1 MTTEQRPWI
10 RHYPPGVPPSLD
22 YREES
27 LVQPLL
33 RSARAHPGRPAMLF
47 FGKPTTY
54 GELLD
59 QVQRAAAGLAA
70 MGVQKGDRVAI
81 MLPNSPQCVIAYY
94 AVLWLGAVVV
104 MVNPLY
110 TPRELRTQLAD
121 SGARHI
127 IALDVMYPKVAEVK
141 ADTGLERVIVTGVQ
155 DYLPFPLNLLF
166 PLTVKRQGQTTKV
179 PPAAHITRWRDFLAH
194 KPHDQPVPVSA
205 RDDLA
210 ALQYTG
216 GTTGIP
222 KGAMLTHFN
231 LYANCMQI
239 GAWLSEFKEEPFRVL
254 AALPFFH
261 VYGLTT
267 VLNYTIFG
275 GGTMILVP
283 RFNVDDILKLIQK
296 HRPHIFPGA
305 PTMYVAILN
314 HPRARQM
321 DLSSIAACISGAAPL
336 PVEVQTAFEELTGGR
351 LVEGYGLTE
360 ASPVTHANPVWG
372 QRKVGSIGLPWPDTD
387 CRIVNP
393 ETGED
398 VPIGDEGELLIRGPQ
413 VMKGYWNKPEETAGA
428 LRDGWLWT
436 GDIARMDEDGYFYIV
451 DRKKDM
457 IIAGGFNI
465 YPREVEEVLFMHPA
479 VQEAAVVG
487 VPDPYR
493 GETVKAY
500 VVLKNGAQA
509 TADELIAHCRRH
521 LAAYKVPKQ
530 LEFRTDLP
538 KSLVGKVLR
547 RVLLEE
553 ENRRQQA
560 GETQAG

>member
-1 MTTEQRPWI
+1 MTTLDRPWFQ
-10 RHYPPGVPPSLD
+10 HYPPGVPPSLE

-27 LVQPLL
+27 LVQPLI
-33 RSARAHPGRPAMLF
+33 RAARAHPDRPTTLF
-47 FGKPTTY
+47 FGKTTTY
-54 GELLD
+54 RDLLD
-59 QVQRAAAGLAA
+59 QVRRAAAGLAA
-70 MGVQKGDRVAI
+70 MGVQKGHRVAI
-81 MLPNSPQCVIAYY
+81 MLPNCPQCVIAYY

-121 SGARHI
+121 SGARWLI
-127 IALDVMYPKVAEVK
+127 GLDILYPKVAQVLP
-141 ADTGLERVIVTGVQ
+141 DTALERIIVTGLQ
-155 DYLPFPLNLLF
+155 EYLPFPLNLLF
-166 PLTVKRQGQTTKV
+166 PLQAKRQGQSTKV
-179 PPAAHITRWRDFLAH
+179 PAAPHVTRWRELLDHEPAGE
-194 KPHDQPVPVSA
+194 PAPVTA
-205 RDDLA
+205 KEDLA

-216 GTTGIP
+216 GTTGTP

-239 GAWLSEFKEEPFRVL
+239 AAWLSEFREDPFRVL

-267 VLNYTIFG
+267 VLNYTVFG

-283 RFNVDDILKLIQK
+283 RFDADQLLKLIEK

-305 PTMYVAILN
+305 PTMYVALLN
-314 HPRARQM
+314 HPRARQVDM
-321 DLSSIAACISGAAPL
+321 GSIAACISGAAPL
-336 PVEVQTAFEELTGGR
+336 PAEVQTAFEELTGGR

-372 QRKVGSIGLPWPDTD
+372 RRKVGSVGLPWPDTD
-387 CRIVNP
+387 CRIVDP
-393 ETGED
+393 ETGAD
-398 VPIGDEGELLIRGPQ
+398 VPVGQDGELLVKGPQ
-413 VMKGYWNKPEETAGA
+413 VMKGYWNRPDETAAA

-436 GDIARMDEDGYFYIV
+436 GDIARMDEEGYFYIV
-451 DRKKDM
+451 DRKKDL

-479 VQEAAVVG
+479 VKEAAVVG

-493 GETVKAY
+493 GETVKAF
-500 VVLKNGAQA
+500 VVLKEGQEA
-509 TADELIAHCRRH
+509 TAAELIAHCRQH
-521 LAAYKVPKQ
+521 LAPYKVPRL
-530 LEFRTDLP
+530 LEFRSDLP

-547 RVLLEE
+547 RVLVEE
-553 ENRRQQA
+553 ETRRQQQRQEA
-560 GETQAG
+560 

>member
-1 MTTEQRPWI
+1 MTTPQRPWI
-10 RHYPPGVPPSLD
+10 RHYPPGVPANLE

-27 LVQPLL
+27 LVQPLI
-33 RSARAHPGRPAMLF
+33 RSAQAHPDRPAMLF

-54 GELLD
+54 RDLLD
-59 QVQRAAAGLAA
+59 EVQRAAGGLAA
-70 MGVQKGDRVAI
+70 LGVRKGDRVAI
-81 MLPNSPQCVIAYY
+81 MLPNSPQCVVAYY
-94 AVLWLGAVVV
+94 AVLWLGGVVV

-110 TPRELRTQLAD
+110 TPRELKTQLAD

-127 IALDVMYPKVAEVK
+127 IALDIMYPKVAEVRSETAVEK
-141 ADTGLERVIVTGVQ
+141 VVVTGLAE
-155 DYLPFPLNLLF
+155 YLPFPLNLLF
-166 PLTVKRQGQTTKV
+166 PIQLRRQGQAVKI
-179 PPAAHITRWRDFLAH
+179 PAAPHITRWRDLLAH
-194 KPHDQPVPVSA
+194 PPAAAPAAVNAKE
-205 RDDLA
+205 DLA

-216 GTTGIP
+216 GTTGVP

-231 LYANCMQI
+231 LYANCVQI
-239 GAWLSEFKEEPFRVL
+239 AAWLSEFQEDPFRVL

-267 VLNYTIFG
+267 VLNYTVFG
-275 GGTMILVP
+275 AGTMILVP
-283 RFNVDDILKLIQK
+283 RFDIEQVLKLIERHK
-296 HRPHIFPGA
+296 PHVFPGA
-305 PTMYVAILN
+305 PTMYVAVLN
-314 HPRARQM
+314 HPRAKQV

-336 PVEVQTAFEELTGGR
+336 PVEVQTAFEELSGGR

-372 QRKVGSIGLPWPDTD
+372 HRKIGSIGVPWPDTD

-398 VPIGDEGELLIRGPQ
+398 VPVGEPGELLIRGPQ
-413 VMKGYWNKPEETAGA
+413 VMKGYWNKPQETAQT

-451 DRKKDM
+451 DRKKDL

-465 YPREVEEVLFMHPA
+465 YPREVEEVLFAHPA
-479 VQEAAVVG
+479 VKEAAVAG

-500 VVLKNGAQA
+500 IVLKDGAQA
-509 TADELIAHCRRH
+509 SADDIIAHCRRH
-521 LAAYKVPKQ
+521 LAAYKVPK
-530 LEFRTDLP
+530 LVEFRSELP

-553 ENRRQQA
+553 ELRRQQKEKA
-560 GETQAG
+560 G

>member
-1 MTTEQRPWI
+1 LTYADRPWT
-10 RHYPPGVPPSLD
+10 RYYPPGVPPSLT
-22 YREES
+22 YPEES

-33 RSARAHPGRPAMLF
+33 RSAQAHPDRPALLF

-54 GELLD
+54 RELVD

-70 MGVQKGDRVAI
+70 LGVRKGDRVAI
-81 MLPNSPQCVIAYY
+81 MLPNSPQCVISYY
-94 AVLWLGAVVV
+94 AALWLGAVVV

-110 TPRELRTQLAD
+110 TPRELRAQLAD

-127 IALDVMYPKVAEVK
+127 IVLDIMYPKVAEVR
-141 ADTGLERVIVTGVQ
+141 ADTAIERIVVTGLQ
-155 DYLPFPLNLLF
+155 EYLPFPLNWLL
-166 PLTVKRQGQTTKV
+166 PLQLRRQGQAVRV
-179 PPAAHITRWRDFLAH
+179 PDASHITRWQGLLSHPPAG
-194 KPHDQPVPVSA
+194 KPAPVSA
-205 RDDLA
+205 KEDLA

-216 GTTGIP
+216 GTTGTP

-231 LYANCMQI
+231 LYANCVQI
-239 GAWLSEFKEEPFRVL
+239 AAWLSEFKEEPYRVL
-254 AALPFFH
+254 GALPFFH

-267 VLNYTIFG
+267 VLNFTIFR

-283 RFNVDDILKLIQK
+283 RFEINQVLQLIQR

-305 PTMYVAILN
+305 PTMYVALLN
-314 HPRARQM
+314 HPKVKQA
-321 DLSSIAACISGAAPL
+321 DLRSIAACISGAAPL
-336 PVEVQTAFEELTGGR
+336 PVEVQTRFEELTGGR
-351 LVEGYGLTE
+351 MVEGYGLTE
-360 ASPVTHANPVWG
+360 ASPVTHANPFWG
-372 QRKVGSIGLPWPDTD
+372 HRKVGSVGLPWPDTA

-393 ETGED
+393 DTGED
-398 VPIGDEGELLIRGPQ
+398 VPVGQEGELLVRGPQ
-413 VMKGYWNKPEETAGA
+413 VMKGYWNRPEETSMA

-451 DRKKDM
+451 DRKKDV

-493 GETVKAY
+493 GETVKAF
-500 VVLKNGAQA
+500 VVLKPGVHA

-521 LAAYKVPKQ
+521 LAAYKVPKL
-530 LEFRTDLP
+530 LEFRSELP

-553 ENRRQQA
+553 ETKRRQAA
-560 GETQAG
+560 G

>member
-1 MTTEQRPWI
+1 VSLEQRPWI
-10 RHYPPGVPPSLD
+10 RYYPPGVPATLTYP
-22 YREES
+22 EES
-27 LVQPLL
+27 LVQPLI
-33 RSARAHPGRPAMLF
+33 RSAAAHPNRPAMLF

-54 GELLD
+54 RDLLD
-59 QVQRAAAGLAA
+59 QVQRVAGALAG
-70 MGVQKGDRVAI
+70 MGVRKGDRVAI
-81 MLPNSPQCVIAYY
+81 MLPNCPQCVIAYY

-110 TPRELRTQLAD
+110 TPRELKTQLED
-121 SGARHI
+121 SGARLI
-127 IALDVMYPKVAEVK
+127 IALDIMYPKVAEVWRQ
-141 ADTGLERVIVTGVQ
+141 TSLERVVVTGLAE
-155 DYLPFPLNLLF
+155 YLPFPLNLLF
-166 PLTVKRQGQTTKV
+166 PLQLRRQGQRV
-179 PPAAHITRWRDFLAH
+179 RIPYEPHITRWQHLLQHPPASE
-194 KPHDQPVPVSA
+194 PAPVNA
-205 RDDLA
+205 REDLA

-216 GTTGIP
+216 GTTGTP

-231 LYANCMQI
+231 LYANCVQI
-239 GAWLSEFKEEPFRVL
+239 GAWLSEFKEDHFRVL

-267 VLNYTIFG
+267 VLNYTVFG

-283 RFNVDDILKLIQK
+283 RFDVNQVLKLIQR

-314 HPRARQM
+314 HPKAREL
-321 DLSSIAACISGAAPL
+321 DLRSIQACISGAAPL

-372 QRKVGSIGLPWPDTD
+372 HRKVGSIGLPWPDTD

-398 VPIGDEGELLIRGPQ
+398 VPVGEPGELLIRGPQ
-413 VMKGYWNKPEETAGA
+413 VMKGYWHKPEETAQA

-451 DRKKDM
+451 DRKKDV

-465 YPREVEEVLFMHPA
+465 YPREVEEVVYTHPA
-479 VQEAAVVG
+479 VKEATVVG

-500 VVLKNGAQA
+500 IVLKEGAHA
-509 TADELIAHCRRH
+509 TADEIISHCRQH
-521 LAAYKVPKQ
+521 LAAYKVPK
-530 LEFRTDLP
+530 LVEFRSELP

-553 ENRRQQA
+553 ELRKQQQQQQA
-560 GETQAG
+560 G

>member
-1 MTTEQRPWI
+1 MTYADRPWT
-10 RHYPPGVPPSLD
+10 RYYPPGVPPSLT
-22 YREES
+22 YPEES

-33 RSARAHPGRPAMLF
+33 RSAQAHPDRPAMLF

-54 GELLD
+54 GELLA
-59 QVQRAAAGLAA
+59 QVRRAAAGLAA
-70 MGVQKGDRVAI
+70 LGVRKGDRVAI
-81 MLPNSPQCVIAYY
+81 MLPNSPQCVISYY

-110 TPRELRTQLAD
+110 TPRELQTQLAD

-127 IALDVMYPKVAEVK
+127 IVLDIMYPKVAQVR
-141 ADTGLERVIVTGVQ
+141 ADTAVERIVVTALQ
-155 DYLPFPLNLLF
+155 EYLPFPLNWLF
-166 PLTVKRQGQTTKV
+166 PLQLRRQGQAVRV
-179 PPAAHITRWRDFLAH
+179 PAEPHITRWQDLLAH
-194 KPHDQPVPVSA
+194 APAGEPAPVSPKE
-205 RDDLA
+205 DLA

-216 GTTGIP
+216 GTTGTP

-231 LYANCMQI
+231 LYANCVQI
-239 GAWLSEFKEEPFRVL
+239 AAWLSEFKEDSFRVL
-254 AALPFFH
+254 GALPFFH

-283 RFNVDDILKLIQK
+283 RFETNQVLKLIQRY
-296 HRPHIFPGA
+296 RPHVFPGA

-314 HPRARQM
+314 HPKARQVDM
-321 DLSSIAACISGAAPL
+321 RSIAACISGAAPL
-336 PVEVQTAFEELTGGR
+336 PAEVQTKFEALTGGR

-360 ASPVTHANPVWG
+360 ASPVTHANPIWG
-372 QRKVGSIGLPWPDTD
+372 HRKVGSIGVPWPDTE

-398 VPIGDEGELLIRGPQ
+398 VPVGHDGELLVRGPQ
-413 VMKGYWNKPEETAGA
+413 VMKGYWNKPEETAMA

-493 GETVKAY
+493 GETVKAF
-500 VVLKNGAQA
+500 VVLKAGAQA
-509 TADELIAHCRRH
+509 TADELIAHCRQH
-521 LAAYKVPKQ
+521 LAAYKVPKL
-530 LEFRTDLP
+530 LEFRSELP

-553 ENRRQQA
+553 ETRRRPA
-560 GETQAG
+560 AS